1 MISRDLR
8 TITHALV
15 LVAAVL
21 AVMAAALWYRGG
33 ALEAEALG
41 RAQPLTTKSP
51 GVPDSGRQRQMIIA
65 ELKQLNSR
73 MQAIESA
80 LREGDYV
87 VQTKPAAGAGG
98 AAAGGGP

>member
-8 TITHALV
+8 TIANALV

-41 RAQPLTTKSP
+41 RPQRLTPATP
-51 GVPDSGRQRQMIIA
+51 GVPDSGRQRQMIIV

-73 MQAIESA
+73 MQAMESA
-80 LREGDYV
+80 LRDGEYV
-87 VQTKPAAGAGG
+87 VQTKPAADGGG